1 MNDRKFTR
9 ALVSRL
15 PDEALEGLDRLIP
28 EEVRQARLQLV
39 RCGIMREALDWLE
52 RKRAKAARK
61 AKAKGQS

>member
-15 PDEALEGLDRLIP
+15 PEEALQDLEYLLP
-28 EEVRQARLQLV
+28 EEVRQARLTLV
-39 RCGIMREALDWLE
+39 RCSILRDTLDWLA

-61 AKAKGQS
+61 AKG

>member
-15 PDEALEGLDRLIP
+15 PEEALQDLEYLLP
-28 EEVRQARLQLV
+28 EEVRQARLALV
-39 RCGIMREALDWLE
+39 RCSILRDALDWLA

-61 AKAKGQS
+61 AKG